1 MAAAIRDAFGIES
14 QLVRLSNGIFKVY
27 VDGNK
32 IFDKHK
38 EHRFPDEGKV
48 LATIKSLQQSG

>member
-1 MAAAIRDAFGIES
+1 LAAAIRDAFGIES
-14 QLVRLSNGIFKVY
+14 KLVRLSNGIFKVY

-38 EHRFPDEGKV
+38 EHRFPEEREV
-48 LATIKSLQQSG
+48 LATIKSLQESR